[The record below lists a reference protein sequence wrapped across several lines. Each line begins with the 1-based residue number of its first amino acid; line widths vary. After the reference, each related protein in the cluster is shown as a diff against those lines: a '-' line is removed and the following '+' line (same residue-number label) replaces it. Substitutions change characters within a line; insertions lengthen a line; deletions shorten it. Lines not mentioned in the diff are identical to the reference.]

1 MTIVES
7 CRFIL
12 GSQDLLWARASARH
26 FDLHMH
32 DTLSVVVLIAGSA
45 SLQSKRWSKR
55 AQAGDVF
62 FFNPFEV
69 HSGGSLDQPARY
81 EVLYPSPRF
90 VLDCLSAGECK
101 SSPVV
106 RTDILSRCVTTE
118 AFVDTL
124 SSRTSDAVAIETAL
138 RKLLQN
144 CSFEPAGF
152 SESGLTAVRAACQFI
167 DERYMQA
174 IGTDTLADLVGLHK
188 SHFIRIFHRATG
200 IAPQT
205 YIRQV
210 RIARARELICAGAEL
225 CDAAQLAGFCDQ
237 AHLTREFR
245 KVYGI
250 APGRLSR
257 DLRATVVV

>member
-12 GSQDLLWARASARH
+12 GSPDLLRARASARH
-26 FDLHMH
+26 FDQHMH
-32 DTLSVVVLIAGSA
+32 DTLSVVVLTAGSA
-45 SLQSKRWSKR
+45 SLQSNRWSKR
-55 AQAGDVF
+55 AQPGDVF

-90 VLDCLSAGECK
+90 VSDCLSAGDCT
-101 SSPVV
+101 STVPLV
-106 RTDILSRCVTTE
+106 RTDVLRRCAATE
-118 AFVDTL
+118 AFVDAL
-124 SSRTSDAVAIETAL
+124 SSPTSGAAPIETAL

-152 SESGLTAVRAACQFI
+152 AASGMTAVRAACQFI
-167 DERYMQA
+167 DERYMRA
-174 IGTDTLADLVGLHK
+174 IRTDMLARHVGLHK
-188 SHFIRIFHRATG
+188 SHFVRIFHRATG

-205 YIRQV
+205 YVRQL

-225 CDAAQLAGFCDQ
+225 CEAAQSVGFCDQ

-245 KVYGI
+245 KVYGVT
-250 APGRLSR
+250 PGRLSH
-257 DLRATVVV
+257 DLRANSH

>member
-12 GSQDLLWARASARH
+12 ESPDLLRARASARH

-32 DTLSVVVLIAGSA
+32 DTFSVVVLIAGSA
-45 SLQSKRWSKR
+45 SLQSSRWSKR

-81 EVLYPSPRF
+81 EVLYPSRRF
-90 VLDCLSAGECK
+90 VLDCLSVGEGK
-101 SSPVV
+101 STFPLV
-106 RTDILSRCVTTE
+106 RTDVLRRCVTTE
-118 AFVDTL
+118 TFIDAL
-124 SSRTSDAVAIETAL
+124 SSTTSGAAPIETAL
-138 RKLLQN
+138 RRLLRR
-144 CSFEPAGF
+144 CAFEPAGF
-152 SESGLTAVRAACQFI
+152 AASGMTAVRAACQFI
-167 DERYMQA
+167 DERYMFA
-174 IGTDTLADLVGLHK
+174 LRTDMLARHVGLHK

-205 YIRQV
+205 YVRQV
-210 RIARARELICAGAEL
+210 RIARARDLICAGAEL
-225 CDAAQLAGFCDQ
+225 CEAAQSVGFCDQ

-257 DLRATVVV
+257 DLRARPH